1 MIYDFRDK
9 YITAADLNMKVAEGE
24 DMTVIDLRAA
34 DNYNAG
40 HIAGA
45 INVGLSSLAENLS
58 KINPDAPV
66 YLYCYTGHTAAQ
78 ATALLEML
86 GYDAYSLKFGM
97 CGWSSDPAINAGKC
111 FDPASAAGY
120 DTEQ

>member
-1 MIYDFRDK
+1 
-9 YITAADLNMKVAEGE
+9 MKIAEGE
-24 DMTVIDLRAA
+24 DMTIIDLRAA
-34 DNYNAG
+34 ENYAAG
-40 HIAGA
+40 HVPGA
-45 INVGLSSLAENLS
+45 INMGLAALVDNLS

-78 ATALLEML
+78 GTALLQML

-111 FDPASAAGY
+111 FNPDSVQGY
-120 DTEQ
+120 ATEK